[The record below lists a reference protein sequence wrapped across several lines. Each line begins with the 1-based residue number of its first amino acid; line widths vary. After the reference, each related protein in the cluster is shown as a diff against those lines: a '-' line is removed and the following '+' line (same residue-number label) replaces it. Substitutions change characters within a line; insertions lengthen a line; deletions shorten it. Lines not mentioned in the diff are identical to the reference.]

1 MTSLEVLS
9 LQKKA
14 TLIFLLFLTL
24 PHCLSYIYSSNN
36 WSCLEN
42 SNWGNDRY
50 ICSDSEQLAEI
61 KNTHTASLQMQKKT
75 PTNNYSKYKIW
86 NGSEPTLKY
95 EIISELNFD
104 VILNLPFN

>member
-1 MTSLEVLS
+1 
-9 LQKKA
+9 
-14 TLIFLLFLTL
+14 
-24 PHCLSYIYSSNN
+24 
-36 WSCLEN
+36 
-42 SNWGNDRY
+42 
-50 ICSDSEQLAEI
+50 
-61 KNTHTASLQMQKKT
+61 MQKNP